1 MKPFNHV
8 DAKTV
13 KQAVT
18 LLKKNKGKAKLIA
31 GGTDLLSTL
40 KDKILP
46 DYPVTL
52 INIKTI
58 PKLNQ
63 ITDDGTGV
71 TIGAL
76 AKLEALAHSPV
87 VQQSY
92 KILGEAAE
100 AVATPQIRRMGTI
113 GGNLCQD
120 VRCWYYRYPHSVGGR
135 ILCYLKGGKGC
146 YALTREN
153 EYHSIFG
160 GWRDADPPCSSA
172 CPAGI
177 DIPSYISKIREG
189 NLTEA
194 ARTLVE
200 TNPLPSITG
209 RVCPH
214 FCEQEC
220 NRGDFDESVSIRDIE
235 RFMGDYILDTPDEII
250 KSPEA
255 DSGKRVAIVGS
266 GPAGLSASHY
276 LAKLG
281 HSVTLFEA
289 LPKPGGMMRIGIP
302 DYRLPKAILDAQIKQ
317 IQQLGVDIKL
327 NIRIESIDGLFEQ
340 GYDAVFLALGAH
352 GIAKLG
358 IKGEGLPGVRDGM
371 SLLKA
376 VNAGE
381 KVSLGDRAAVIGGGN
396 TAIDSARTALRLG
409 TKEVTVFYRRTRAE
423 MPAGED
429 EIEEALAEG
438 VRLNFMA
445 APIEIDG
452 DDSRLK
458 LTCKRMELGEPD
470 ASGRRRPL
478 PIKGSEFHQEFDTII
493 TAIGQYPD
501 IPSQFGLMTSRE
513 HALAV
518 DSATQATDRP
528 GVWAG
533 GDVVTG
539 PATVIEAIASGRK
552 AAAAMDTY
560 LRGKTQA
567 QDEDKK
573 TAEPFLTFNSDSLKK
588 TPRVQMLK
596 RPVGERSIAVEDNA
610 GLGFSEIEKEANRCF
625 NCSCVSVSP
634 SDTGVVLLAL
644 GARVEIAGPA
654 GTRTVPIEDFFG
666 SLRTTLTAD
675 EMVTHI
681 RVPRPPDGARQ
692 TYFKFRLRESVD
704 FPIVSVASVMTIKD
718 GICQDA
724 RIVLGAVAPA
734 PVRAAG
740 AEKVLIGRAI
750 DDGQATAAAR
760 AALEGAIPL
769 GKNSYKVTV
778 ARELVRRAILRPES
792 PGDMR

>member
-8 DAKTV
+8 DATTV
-13 KQAVT
+13 KKAVT
-18 LLKKNKGKAKLIA
+18 LLKKNQGKAKLIA

-46 DYPVTL
+46 TYLETV

-58 PKLNQ
+58 PDLNHISEHADGLKL
-63 ITDDGTGV
+63 
-71 TIGAL
+71 GAL
-76 AKLEALAHSPV
+76 AKLETIAQSPLIKEKYKLLA
-87 VQQSY
+87 
-92 KILGEAAE
+92 EAAE

-113 GGNLCQD
+113 GGNLCQG

-146 YALTREN
+146 YALTGEN

-160 GWRDADPPCSSA
+160 GWRDAGPPCASA
-172 CPAGI
+172 CPGGV
-177 DIPSYISKIREG
+177 DIPSYISRIREE
-189 NLTEA
+189 NLIEA
-194 ARTLVE
+194 ARTLLE

-214 FCEQEC
+214 FCEQAC
-220 NRGDFDESVSIRDIE
+220 NRGEFDEAVSIRDIE
-235 RFMGDYILDTPDEII
+235 RFMGDYILDTPDDVIT
-250 KSPEA
+250 SPEA
-255 DSGKRVAIVGS
+255 DSGKSVAIVGS
-266 GPAGLSASHY
+266 GPAGLSAAYY

-281 HSVTLFEA
+281 HSVTVFEA

-302 DYRLPKAILDAQIKQ
+302 DYRLPKDILDAQIKK

-327 NIRIESIDGLFEQ
+327 NISIQSIDSLFEQ
-340 GYDAVFLALGAH
+340 GYDAIFLALGAH
-352 GIAKLG
+352 RIAKLG
-358 IKGEGLPGVRDGM
+358 IKGEELPGVRDGM

-381 KVSLGDRAAVIGGGN
+381 RVSLGDRAAVIGGGN

-429 EIEEALAEG
+429 EIEEALADG
-438 VRLNFMA
+438 VRLNFLA

-458 LTCKRMELGEPD
+458 LTCNRMELGEPD
-470 ASGRRRPL
+470 AGGRRRPL

-493 TAIGQYPD
+493 AAIGQDPD

-513 HALAV
+513 HTLTV
-518 DSATQATDRP
+518 DPVTQATDRP

-539 PATVIEAIASGRK
+539 PATVIEAIATGRR
-552 AAAAMDTY
+552 AASAIDVY
-560 LRGKTQA
+560 LTEEA
-567 QDEDKK
+567 TAEDEGKK
-573 TAEPFLTFNSDSLKK
+573 TAEPFLRFNSNYLKK
-588 TPRVQMLK
+588 THRVQMPK
-596 RPVGERSIAVEDNA
+596 RPVAERSIAVEDNI
-610 GLGFSEIEKEANRCF
+610 GLGFSEIEAEANRCF

-634 SDTGVVLLAL
+634 SDMGLVLVAL
-644 GARVEIAGPA
+644 EARVEIAGPG

-681 RVPRPPDGARQ
+681 QVPQPPDGARQ
-692 TYFKFRLRESVD
+692 TFLKFRLRESVD
-704 FPIVSVASVMTIKD
+704 FPIVSVASVITVED